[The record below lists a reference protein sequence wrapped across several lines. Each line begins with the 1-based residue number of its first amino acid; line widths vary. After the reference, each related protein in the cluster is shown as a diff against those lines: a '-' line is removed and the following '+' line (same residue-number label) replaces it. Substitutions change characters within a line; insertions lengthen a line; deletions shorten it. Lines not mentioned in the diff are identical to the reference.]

1 MVFIGGPRQVG
12 KTTLSLSLL
21 GPNTKINSL
30 AYLNWDS
37 LVDREQ
43 ILGQKIPSR
52 QKIVVFDE
60 IHKYARW
67 RGLVKGL
74 FDKNRNEVNFI
85 VTGSARLDHF
95 SKGGD
100 SLQGRY
106 HYYRLHPFSLGEIS
120 KHASKSDVDILFKLG
135 GFPEPFLS
143 GSEKDLRRW
152 QMERNRRVLYEDLRD
167 LETVKDVTLVEL
179 LLATL
184 PERVGSPLSVEK
196 LRILLDSSH
205 QTIERY
211 IKILEKLYVVYRV
224 PPFDTAKVKA
234 VKKEQNVDQKEIDFV
249 VLKNKEPIFAVECKV
264 GVKQLS
270 PHLAYFKQRL
280 GIPKVYQVHMADDDY
295 GNESSTGRL
304 LPFEVFCHELGLV

>member
-1 MVFIGGPRQVG
+1 MKRYLYGPIKSDLEKKMVFIGGPRQVG

-52 QKIVVFDE
+52 QKIVVFD
-60 IHKYARW
+60 
-67 RGLVKGL
+67 
-74 FDKNRNEVNFI
+74 KNRNEVNFI

-120 KHASKSDVDILFKLG
+120 KHASKSDVDMLFKLG

-143 GSEKDLRRW
+143 GSEKDLRRL

-167 LETVKDVTLVEL
+167 LETVKDVYLKYTKYIWQMMIMVMNPLLVVYCHL
-179 LLATL
+179 KSFAM
-184 PERVGSPLSVEK
+184 S
-196 LRILLDSSH
+196 LDSFKKALKRNLFHWSRVCKCGKATPAILNSH
-205 QTIERY
+205 IF
-211 IKILEKLYVVYRV
+211 LED
-224 PPFDTAKVKA
+224 P
-234 VKKEQNVDQKEIDFV
+234 
-249 VLKNKEPIFAVECKV
+249 
-264 GVKQLS
+264 
-270 PHLAYFKQRL
+270 
-280 GIPKVYQVHMADDDY
+280 
-295 GNESSTGRL
+295 
-304 LPFEVFCHELGLV
+304 

>member
-100 SLQGRY
+100 SPQGRY

-167 LETVKDVTLVEL
+167 LETVKDVYLKYTKYIWQMMITVMNPL
-179 LLATL
+179 L
-184 PERVGSPLSVEK
+184 
-196 LRILLDSSH
+196 
-205 QTIERY
+205 
-211 IKILEKLYVVYRV
+211 VVYCHLKSFAMSLDLFKKALKRNLFHWSRV
-224 PPFDTAKVKA
+224 CKCGKA
-234 VKKEQNVDQKEIDFV
+234 TPAILNSH
-249 VLKNKEPIFAVECKV
+249 IFLED
-264 GVKQLS
+264 
-270 PHLAYFKQRL
+270 P
-280 GIPKVYQVHMADDDY
+280 
-295 GNESSTGRL
+295 
-304 LPFEVFCHELGLV
+304 